1 VLNQVYRLAYGDWRM
16 RDQSFGLFSVAL
28 PSNFIITAASNNRN
42 LLSVIFSAATI
53 SVIMIGFFIARR
65 IVKPINQLVQ
75 VSTSVS
81 QGNLNQRTGI
91 NRPDEIGT
99 LANSFD
105 VMTETLVQ
113 RNRELSEQAGKLE
126 AILNSIADGVLVF
139 DHQNQIIS
147 LNPAARPLLRSI
159 GVENHKSRDE
169 KTPRS
174 AFASFLNGEV
184 AFPSQRYQVGS
195 RFFSGTA
202 ASVNDA
208 SGATFG
214 RVVVLHDVTREAEAE
229 ALKDGLITSISHEL
243 RTPLTSIKGY
253 VELLKM
259 AGKDKFDPTQLHFL
273 EVVNNNTDKLIGHVN
288 KLIEITEIQGGTLQL
303 SLAWLDTAD
312 LIREVTAN
320 WQERM
325 QEKNLALEV
334 KLERDSLPLY
344 GDAKRLA
351 WALDNLLRNAYH
363 YTLANG
369 QVSIYA
375 NQDAQTQE
383 TRIDITDTGV
393 GIDATDL
400 PYLFTRFF
408 RIQNP
413 QTFNE
418 EGVGLGLFI
427 VKSLIEMHW
436 GRIWIDSVIN
446 KGTTVHILLPGSL
459 ANDNAQE

>member
-1 VLNQVYRLAYGDWRM
+1 
-16 RDQSFGLFSVAL
+16 
-28 PSNFIITAASNNRN
+28 
-42 LLSVIFSAATI
+42 
-53 SVIMIGFFIARR
+53 
-65 IVKPINQLVQ
+65 
-75 VSTSVS
+75 
-81 QGNLNQRTGI
+81 
-91 NRPDEIGT
+91 
-99 LANSFD
+99 
-105 VMTETLVQ
+105 
-113 RNRELSEQAGKLE
+113 
-126 AILNSIADGVLVF
+126 
-139 DHQNQIIS
+139 
-147 LNPAARPLLRSI
+147 
-159 GVENHKSRDE
+159 
-169 KTPRS
+169 
-174 AFASFLNGEV
+174 
-184 AFPSQRYQVGS
+184 
-195 RFFSGTA
+195 
-202 ASVNDA
+202 
-208 SGATFG
+208 
-214 RVVVLHDVTREAEAE
+214 
-229 ALKDGLITSISHEL
+229 
-243 RTPLTSIKGY
+243 
-253 VELLKM
+253 
-259 AGKDKFDPTQLHFL
+259 
-273 EVVNNNTDKLIGHVN
+273 
-288 KLIEITEIQGGTLQL
+288 
-303 SLAWLDTAD
+303 
-312 LIREVTAN
+312 
-320 WQERM
+320 M

-375 NQDAQTQE
+375 NQDSQTQE